1 MMKTQNNLTLV
12 IGGTGKTG
20 RRVVQRLQSANHAV
34 RIGSRSA
41 KPGFDWNNRNTWQL
55 ALQDVDAVYLTYY
68 PDLAIPGAVET
79 VRAFTEQAK
88 EKGIKHL
95 VLLSG
100 RGEEEAQNSEQV
112 IQQSGIDWT
121 ILRCSWFAQN
131 FSENFL
137 ADSINSGQVYLP
149 VDKVKE
155 PFVDADD
162 IADVAFAALTEEGHK
177 GQLYE
182 LTGPRLI
189 SFAEAVNEI
198 AKATGKQI
206 QFIPVSMEEY
216 NTALSEQNLP
226 EEFSWLIN
234 YLFTTVLD
242 GRNEHLTD
250 GVKRALGRDAK
261 DFSYY
266 AKETAMSGAWG

>member
-1 MMKTQNNLTLV
+1 METKKNLTLV

-20 RRVVQRLQSANHAV
+20 RRVTQRLQSANYPV
-34 RIGSRSA
+34 RIGSRTANPS
-41 KPGFDWNNRNTWQL
+41 FDWNNQETWKPS
-55 ALQDVDAVYLTYY
+55 LQDVDSVYLTYY

-79 VRAFTEQAK
+79 VRAFANQAK
-88 EKGIKHL
+88 DSGVNHL

-100 RGEEEAQNSEQV
+100 RGEEEAQNAEQV

-121 ILRCSWFAQN
+121 ILRCSWFSQN

-137 ADSINSGQVYLP
+137 SDAINSGEVFLP

-155 PFVDADD
+155 PFIDADD

-189 SFAEAVNEI
+189 SFAEAVDEI
-198 AKATGKQI
+198 SKATGNKI
-206 QFIPVSMEEY
+206 QFIPISMEDY
-216 NTALSEQNLP
+216 NAALSEQNLP

-242 GRNEHLTD
+242 GRNEYLTD
-250 GVKRALGRDAK
+250 GVQRALGREAK
-261 DFSYY
+261 DFSFY
-266 AKETAMSGAWG
+266 AQETANTGAWG

>member
-1 MMKTQNNLTLV
+1 MKIQNNLTLV

-20 RRVVQRLQSANHAV
+20 RRVKQRLQAANYPV
-34 RIGSRSA
+34 RIGSRTA
-41 KPGFDWNNRNTWQL
+41 DPAFDWNDQETWKP
-55 ALQDVDAVYLTYY
+55 ALQNVDAVYLTYY
-68 PDLAIPGAVET
+68 PDLAIPGAVAT
-79 VRAFTEQAK
+79 VRAFSEQAK
-88 EKGIKHL
+88 ENGVNHL

-100 RGEEEAQNSEQV
+100 RGEEEAQNAEQV

-121 ILRCSWFAQN
+121 ILRCSWFSQN

-137 ADSINSGQVYLP
+137 ADSINSGEVFLP

-155 PFVDADD
+155 PFIDADD

-189 SFAEAVNEI
+189 SFADAVGEI
-198 AKATGKQI
+198 AKATGNKI
-206 QFIPVSMEEY
+206 QFIPVSMDDY
-216 NTALSEQNLP
+216 NAALSEQNLP

-242 GRNEHLTD
+242 GRNEYLTD
-250 GVKRALGRDAK
+250 GVQRALGREAK
-261 DFSYY
+261 DFSFY
-266 AKETAMSGAWG
+266 AQETATNGAWG